1 MKINAR
7 LIALTFVGGFIGTG
21 FRYLLNQNIGGL
33 FQGLW
38 VANLLGA
45 VAIAVFL
52 GIKWFNT
59 DSRRA
64 FFITG
69 FAGGFTTMSG
79 LNLLTFYSWY
89 GVLAQVLIGVLLYI
103 VTRWLIARFTRA

>member
-7 LIALTFVGGFIGTG
+7 IIALTFVGGFIGTG
-21 FRYLLNQNIGGL
+21 FRYLLNQNIEGL

-45 VAIAVFL
+45 VAIGVFL
-52 GIKWFNT
+52 GLKWFST
-59 DSRRA
+59 DARRA
-64 FFITG
+64 FFVTG

-79 LNLLTFYSWY
+79 LTLLTFYSWY
-89 GVLAQVLIGVLLYI
+89 GVLAQVMLGFVLYLA
-103 VTRWLIARFTRA
+103 TRWLIARFTNA

>member
-1 MKINAR
+1 MKVNAR
-7 LIALTFVGGFIGTG
+7 IIALTFVGGFVGTA
-21 FRYLLNQNIGGL
+21 FRFFLNLNIEGL

-52 GIKWFNT
+52 GIKWFNS

-64 FFITG
+64 FFVTG
-69 FAGGFTTMSG
+69 FSGGFTTMSG
-79 LNLLTFYSWY
+79 LTLLTFYSWY
-89 GVLAQVLIGVLLYI
+89 GVLAQVMLGVLIYLA
-103 VTRWLIARFTRA
+103 TRWLIARFTRA

>member
-1 MKINAR
+1 MKISAR
-7 LIALTFVGGFIGTG
+7 IIALTFVGGFIGTA
-21 FRYLLNQNIGGL
+21 FRYLLNQNIEGL

-45 VAIAVFL
+45 VFIAAFL
-52 GIKWFNT
+52 GIKWFKT

-64 FFITG
+64 FFVTG

-79 LNLLTFYSWY
+79 LTLLTFYSWY
-89 GVLAQVLIGVLLYI
+89 GVLLQILLGVALYLA
-103 VTRWLIARFTRA
+103 TRWLIARFTNA

>member
-1 MKINAR
+1 MKFNAR
-7 LIALTFVGGFIGTG
+7 IIALTFVGGFIGTAL
-21 FRYLLNQNIGGL
+21 RYLLNQNIDGL

-45 VAIAVFL
+45 VAIAIFL
-52 GIKWFNT
+52 GLKWFNT

-64 FFITG
+64 FFVTG

-79 LNLLTFYSWY
+79 LTLLTFYSWY
-89 GVLAQVLIGVLLYI
+89 GVVFQVLLGVLLYLA
-103 VTRWLIARFTRA
+103 TRWLIARVTRA